1 MILDRAD
8 GRECQSYDRGR
19 FFPSVSRCAL
29 WWYKSIVGMVA
40 LRDMLRALRGRQ
52 QARHAR
58 GLRLLPH
65 PECEL
70 APCTLQEVHEA
81 LGRTGD

>member
-1 MILDRAD
+1 MKPLVPQRCRALLRWYQRRQERRSG
-8 GRECQSYDRGR
+8 GRY
-19 FFPSVSRCAL
+19 
-29 WWYKSIVGMVA
+29 
-40 LRDMLRALRGRQ
+40 RALRGRQ
-52 QARHAR
+52 QGRQAG

-81 LGRTGD
+81 LGQTGD